1 MAAEQYSKKEER
13 MITHPQPYAEAA
25 RYVQSQT
32 ALQPRVGVVLGSGMG
47 GLADM
52 IEGQVSI
59 PYKDIPGW
67 PQSTVHGHAGRL
79 VIGTLE
85 GQTVICQQGRA
96 HFYEGY
102 SLQQVTLPIRVM
114 ALLGVETLLLTNA
127 AGGLNPA
134 YSVGDIMLFN
144 DHIYLAGLA
153 GANPLMGPNDDT
165 LGPRFPGMS
174 RTYDRALRQAARA
187 AADRHGI
194 PMHEGVYVCV
204 SGPFFE
210 SPAEVRFLRMIGG
223 DAVGMSTVHEV
234 VVARHMGLRVAAF
247 SGITNRAIDQVDG
260 EADANHEE
268 VLEAGRVIVPR
279 MTALLREVM
288 RAGV

>member
-1 MAAEQYSKKEER
+1 MTT
-13 MITHPQPYAEAA
+13 ITLPYVEAA
-25 RYVQSQT
+25 QYIRT
-32 ALQPRVGVVLGSGMG
+32 WTTLQPRVGIVLGSGMG
-47 GLADM
+47 ELADL
-52 IEGQVSI
+52 IEDAVSI
-59 PYKDIPGW
+59 PYADIPGW

-114 ALLGVETLLLTNA
+114 GLLGVEAILLTNA
-127 AGGLNPA
+127 GGGLNPA
-134 YSVGDIMLFN
+134 YRVGDIMLFN
-144 DHIYLAGLA
+144 DHIYLAGLV
-153 GANPLMGPNDDT
+153 GANPLMGPNDDA

-174 RTYDRALRQAARA
+174 RTYDPDLRRA
-187 AADRHGI
+187 ALAVAAAHDI
-194 PMHEGVYVCV
+194 PLHEGVYVCV

-223 DAVGMSTVHEV
+223 DTVGMSTVHEV

-247 SGITNRAIDQVDG
+247 SGVTNEAITHIDG
-260 EADANHEE
+260 TADASHEE
-268 VLEAGRVIVPR
+268 VLEASRLIVPR
-279 MTALLREVM
+279 MTALLRGVL
-288 RAGV
+288 RAVE

>member
-1 MAAEQYSKKEER
+1 MTI
-13 MITHPQPYAEAA
+13 MTQPYTEAA
-25 RYVQSQT
+25 QYIRTRT

-47 GLADM
+47 GLADL
-52 IEGQVSI
+52 IEDAVSI
-59 PYKDIPGW
+59 PYEDIPGW

-102 SLQQVTLPIRVM
+102 SLQQITLPIRVM
-114 ALLGVETLLLTNA
+114 ALLGAEAILLTNA

-134 YSVGDIMLFN
+134 YRVGDIMMFN
-144 DHIYLAGLA
+144 DHIYFAGLS
-153 GANPLMGPNDDT
+153 GANPLMGPNDDA

-174 RTYDRALRQAARA
+174 RTYDRDLRQAARA
-187 AADRHGI
+187 VAAAHDI
-194 PMHEGVYVCV
+194 PLHEGVYVCV

-223 DAVGMSTVHEV
+223 DTVGMSTVHEV

-247 SGITNRAIDQVDG
+247 SGVTNEAITQVDG
-260 EADANHEE
+260 DADANHEE

-279 MTALLREVM
+279 MMALM
-288 RAGV
+288 RGVVRAV

>member
-1 MAAEQYSKKEER
+1 MTT
-13 MITHPQPYAEAA
+13 ITLPYIEAA
-25 RYVQSQT
+25 QYIRT
-32 ALQPRVGVVLGSGMG
+32 RTMLQPRVGVVLGSGMG
-47 GLADM
+47 GLADL
-52 IEGQVSI
+52 IENAVSI
-59 PYKDIPGW
+59 PYADIPGW
-67 PQSTVHGHAGRL
+67 PQSTVQGHAGQL

-114 ALLGVETLLLTNA
+114 GLLGVRVVLMTNA

-134 YSVGDIMLFN
+134 YRVGDIMMFN
-144 DHIYLAGLA
+144 DHIYLAGLV
-153 GANPLMGPNDDT
+153 GANPLMGPNDDA

-174 RTYDRALRQAARA
+174 RTYDLELRREAWAVA
-187 AADRHGI
+187 AAHGV
-194 PMHEGVYVCV
+194 PLHEGVYVCV

-223 DAVGMSTVHEV
+223 DTVGMSTVHEV
-234 VVARHMGLRVAAF
+234 LVARHMGLRVAAF
-247 SGITNRAIDQVDG
+247 SGVTNQAITEVDG

-268 VLEAGRVIVPR
+268 VLEAGKLIVPR
-279 MTALLREVM
+279 MTALLR
-288 RAGV
+288 GVVRSV

>member
-1 MAAEQYSKKEER
+1 MTT
-13 MITHPQPYAEAA
+13 ITRQPYVEAA
-25 RYVQSQT
+25 QYIQMRT
-32 ALQPRVGVVLGSGMG
+32 TLKPHVGIVLGSGMG
-47 GLADM
+47 GLADL
-52 IEGQVSI
+52 IEDSTCISYSEI
-59 PYKDIPGW
+59 PNW

-85 GQTVICQQGRA
+85 GQIVVCQQGRA

-114 ALLGVETLLLTNA
+114 GLLGVKTILLTNA

-134 YSVGDIMLFN
+134 YRVGDIMMFN
-144 DHIYLAGLA
+144 DHIYLAGLS

-174 RTYDRALRQAARA
+174 RTYDLHLRQAARA
-187 AADRHGI
+187 VAAEYGV
-194 PMHEGVYVCV
+194 PLHEGVYVCV

-234 VVARHMGLRVAAF
+234 IVARHMGLRVAAF
-247 SGITNRAIDQVDG
+247 SGVTNEAIDQIDG
-260 EADANHEE
+260 ELDANHEE
-268 VLEAGRVIVPR
+268 VLEAGRLNLPR
-279 MTALLREVM
+279 MTAVLRGVV
-288 RAGV
+288 RAIE